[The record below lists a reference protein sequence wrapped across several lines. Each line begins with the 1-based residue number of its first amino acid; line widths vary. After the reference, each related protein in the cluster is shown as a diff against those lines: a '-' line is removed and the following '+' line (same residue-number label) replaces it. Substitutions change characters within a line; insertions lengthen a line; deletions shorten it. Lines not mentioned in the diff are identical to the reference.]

1 MQESNDNENSN
12 NENIK
17 INDSGDIL
25 RVNYSKRKSV
35 INKNNK
41 PLITQEK
48 YIDNIRRLIMESG
61 IDKMFLKNKL
71 FPQKENEKNKNI
83 NNINEKEESKDNNN
97 SNHLQQTNSL
107 REWYQKI
114 NLLPKEDFQEIKEI
128 VLDEDEYNKYQN
140 LNWAKNDVN
149 NIIKESKDGKIFY
162 KGLNDQSNSYYIFL
176 NDKYSFNP
184 SVANRKYSCK
194 IKFLSNSNLIGLGI
208 AYKNIVQKNNNKF
221 LDLNEPN
228 FNNGIF
234 ALIQTYN
241 PQIKK
246 YCIRP
251 WNCMDKN
258 SVNYVAYFPS
268 FKKGKEIIVSYD
280 TNKEKVEFKIKNN
293 VHIMSNI
300 KLLNN
305 KDKNVIM
312 APCIVFYHKGEE
324 IKFCEFR
331 EDIIINSINNNKNDD
346 EDFDD
351 IDDF

>member
-1 MQESNDNENSN
+1 MQENNSNGNSN
-12 NENIK
+12 NENNM
-17 INDSGDIL
+17 INDSGDII
-25 RVNYSKRKSV
+25 RVNYSKRRNSFL
-35 INKNNK
+35 NKKTNQ
-41 PLITQEK
+41 IISQEK

-61 IDKMFLKNKL
+61 IDKIFLKNKL
-71 FPQKENEKNKNI
+71 FPQKENEENKNI
-83 NNINEKEESKDNNN
+83 NNINEKEESIDNNE

-114 NLLPKEDFQEIKEI
+114 NLLPKEDYQEIKEI
-128 VLDEDEYNKYQN
+128 VLDEDEYNKYEN
-140 LNWAKNDVN
+140 LNWAKNDIN
-149 NIIKESKDGKIFY
+149 NIIKESKDGKIIF
-162 KGLNDQSNSYYIFL
+162 KGLNDKSNSYYIYL
-176 NDKYSFNP
+176 NNSYSFNP
-184 SVANRKYSCK
+184 SVENKKYSCK
-194 IKFLSNSNLIGLGI
+194 IKFLSNSNLIGVGI

-251 WNCMDKN
+251 WNCLDKN
-258 SVNYVAYFPS
+258 SANYVAYFPS

-293 VHIMSNI
+293 VHIMSNT
-300 KLLNN
+300 KLNN

-312 APCIVFYHKGEE
+312 TPCIVFYHKGDE
-324 IKFCEFR
+324 IKFCEFK
-331 EDIIINSINNNKNDD
+331 EDIIMSYNINNKNDD

-351 IDDF
+351 IDGY